1 MPLLAPVTTAVLGD
15 MPEILRHPGLGD
27 DPGPGMKATAAV
39 LCPRTSVERS
49 AVPPT
54 ERALR
59 RVAMLSVHTSPLD
72 APGGGDAGGMNVYIV
87 ETAKR
92 LAERGVEVEIF
103 TRATSS
109 DQPPIVALCPGVHVR
124 HVTAGPFEGLAKGD
138 LPAQLCAFT
147 AGVMRAEVR
156 HEPGW
161 YDVIHSHYWLSGQ
174 VGWLARERW
183 GVPLVHS
190 AHTLAKVKN
199 ALLAEGDDPEPM
211 ARMIGEEQVAAEAD
225 RLIASTADEADEL
238 VRLYSADPAKV
249 RTIAP
254 GVDLELFTPGSS
266 ARSRRRLG
274 LREDALTLL
283 FVGRIQPLKAPDV
296 LLRAAALLQ
305 DDPALAGRVQVLV
318 LGAPSGSGLARPHY
332 LESLRDEL
340 DLRDVVQFRPP
351 ASRAVVADYYR
362 AADLTV
368 VPSHNESFGLVA
380 LESQACGTPVVAAAV
395 GGLPTAV
402 ADDVSGVLVDGHDP
416 QQWAKVLSDLLR
428 TPTVLTRLGDGAR
441 PHAERFSWQ
450 RTAEGL
456 LVAYGEAVD
465 ELASRTAVRP

>member
-1 MPLLAPVTTAVLGD
+1 VHSNHRD
-15 MPEILRHPGLGD
+15 
-27 DPGPGMKATAAV
+27 
-39 LCPRTSVERS
+39 
-49 AVPPT
+49 
-54 ERALR
+54 LR

-92 LAERGVEVEIF
+92 LAERAVEVEIF
-103 TRATSS
+103 TRATAS
-109 DQPPIVALCPGVHVR
+109 DQPPVVELAPGVTVR

-147 AGVMRAEVR
+147 AGVMRAELR
-156 HEPGW
+156 QEPGW

-190 AHTLAKVKN
+190 AHTLARVKN
-199 ALLAEGDDPEPM
+199 ALLAEGDEPEPL
-211 ARMIGEEQVAAEAD
+211 AREIGEEQVVAEAD
-225 RLIASTADEADEL
+225 RLIASTRDEARDL
-238 VRLYSADPAKV
+238 VRLYAADPRLV

-254 GVDLELFTPGSS
+254 GVDLDVFTPGSS
-266 ARSRRRLG
+266 AAARARLG
-274 LREDALTLL
+274 LRPDAVTLL

-296 LLRAAALLQ
+296 LLRAAATLQ
-305 DDPALAGRVQVLV
+305 DDPAFTGRLQVVV

-332 LESLRDEL
+332 LEALRDEL
-340 DLRDVVQFRPP
+340 DLHEVVQFHPP
-351 ASRAVVADYYR
+351 AARAVVADYYR

-368 VPSHNESFGLVA
+368 VPSYNESFGLVA

-402 ADDVSGVLVDGHDP
+402 ADDVSGVLVDGHNP
-416 QQWAKVLSDLLR
+416 QHWAKALAELLR
-428 TPTVLTRLGDGAR
+428 TPQLMHRLAAGAR
-441 PHAERFSWQ
+441 AHAARFSWD
-450 RTAEGL
+450 RTADGL
-456 LVAYGEAVD
+456 LVAYREAMA
-465 ELASRTAVRP
+465 ELPTRKTATR